1 MGETAIDDTAAITRL
16 VRFLA
21 VPGITGQEAA
31 IAHQKDTAAKST
43 AERRCHAKRR
53 SAAEQSRSDLT
64 APGRCGRAE

>member
-31 IAHQKDTAAKST
+31 IGREVMAALT
-43 AERRCHAKRR
+43 EIGIPAE
-53 SAAEQSRSDLT
+53 
-64 APGRCGRAE
+64 